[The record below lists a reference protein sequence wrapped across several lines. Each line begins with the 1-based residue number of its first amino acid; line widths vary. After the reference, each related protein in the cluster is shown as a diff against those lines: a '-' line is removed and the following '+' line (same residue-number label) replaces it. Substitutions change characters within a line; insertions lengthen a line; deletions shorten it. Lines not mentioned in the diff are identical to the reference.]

1 MALASLDPVKLT
13 QEQLR
18 FKSVTPTD
26 GGAQAHL
33 IRYLKAMGFI
43 IYDLPFEGNGS
54 YRVENFFARLGTG
67 APHICYAGHTDVVP
81 AGDEAAWTHPP
92 FSGEIH
98 DGKIYGRGVS
108 DMKGGNCAF
117 IAAVSRYLSEDQPR
131 GSISFLIT
139 GDEEK
144 DSVNGT
150 VRVLE
155 WMAANGHIPDVCLV
169 GEPSNPGTFGDSVR
183 IGRRGSLNGHL
194 VVTGKQGHVAN
205 PQFADNPIPKLVS
218 LLAALTAHRFDTG
231 SEHFPATNLELTTV
245 DVDNPALNVI
255 PAKAEAFFNV
265 RFNDQWT
272 SKTLGTKIR
281 ALLDAVRIPYDLK
294 LWGNAESFR
303 TAPGAWTEL
312 VLSVIREKTGR
323 HTQGNTGGGTSDAR
337 FISRYCPVV
346 EFGGLSQTIHQV
358 DEHMDVEILL
368 SLTDIYH
375 EILRR
380 YFA

>member
-1 MALASLDPVKLT
+1 MAQAPLDPVKLT
-13 QEQLR
+13 QEQIR
-18 FKSVTPTD
+18 FQSVTPAD
-26 GGAQAHL
+26 DGAQAHL
-33 IRYLKAMGFI
+33 IAHLKAMGFTV
-43 IYDLPFEGNGS
+43 YDLPFEGNGS
-54 YRVENFFARLGTG
+54 YPVQNFFARLGTKS
-67 APHICYAGHTDVVP
+67 PHICYAGHTDVVP
-81 AGDEAAWTHPP
+81 AGDVAAWTHPP
-92 FSGEIH
+92 FGGDIH
-98 DGKIYGRGVS
+98 GGKIYGRGVS

-117 IAAVSRYLSEDQPR
+117 FAAVSRYLSETTPR

-169 GEPSNPGTFGDSVR
+169 GEPSNPGIFGDSVR

-194 VVTGKQGHVAN
+194 IVTGKQGHIAN

-218 LLAALTAHRFDTG
+218 LLAALTAHRFDSG
-231 SEHFPATNLELTTV
+231 NDHFPATNLELTTI
-245 DVDNPALNVI
+245 DVGNPAMNVI

-272 SKTLGTKIR
+272 SATLGAKIR
-281 ALLDAVRIPYDLK
+281 EILNAARISHDLK

-303 TAPGAWTEL
+303 TAPGAWTDL

-323 HTQGNTGGGTSDAR
+323 NTQGNTGGGTSDAR
-337 FISRYCPVV
+337 FISKYCPVV

-358 DEHMDVEILL
+358 DECMDVDILL